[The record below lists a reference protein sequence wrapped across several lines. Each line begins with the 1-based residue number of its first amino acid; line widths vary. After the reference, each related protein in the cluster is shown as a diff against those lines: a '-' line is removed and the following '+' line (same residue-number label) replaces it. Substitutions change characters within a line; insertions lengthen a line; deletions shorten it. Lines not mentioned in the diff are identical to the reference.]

1 VAGPASSSEKEI
13 AEERYQLIPAQPL
26 STGSA
31 VGPFE
36 GYRFAPG
43 QAIDDYIKKAA
54 DTQPQNKYEK
64 QTKKIKGIQKNS
76 PLFKIYQQHST
87 AFLLTQVIFWNGIG
101 SAGCSMHLV
110 QLLGLILPA
119 VFRSQLR
126 KQLEQRIEVSRL
138 RLSAVDHS
146 PAPFR

>member
-54 DTQPQNKYEK
+54 DTQPQNKHKKQAEK
-64 QTKKIKGIQKNS
+64 MKNIQKT
-76 PLFKIYQQHST
+76 PP
-87 AFLLTQVIFWNGIG
+87 
-101 SAGCSMHLV
+101 CSN
-110 QLLGLILPA
+110 LPTT
-119 VFRSQLR
+119 
-126 KQLEQRIEVSRL
+126 
-138 RLSAVDHS
+138 
-146 PAPFR
+146 